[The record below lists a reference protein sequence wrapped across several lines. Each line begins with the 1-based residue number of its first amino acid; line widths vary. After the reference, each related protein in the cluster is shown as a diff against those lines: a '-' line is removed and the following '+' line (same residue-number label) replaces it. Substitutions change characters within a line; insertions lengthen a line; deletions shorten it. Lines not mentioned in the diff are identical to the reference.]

1 MKLSFPIF
9 EELDEKNKELGRLL
23 FSKEI
28 SFVKGVVDMAGLP
41 NPDKI
46 EICFA
51 GRSNVGKSSL
61 INALTGRKGL
71 ARASNTCLLYTS
83 PSPRDGLLSRMP
95 SSA

>member
-46 EICFA
+46 EICFG
-51 GRSNVGKSSL
+51 GRSNVG
-61 INALTGRKGL
+61 
-71 ARASNTCLLYTS
+71 
-83 PSPRDGLLSRMP
+83 
-95 SSA
+95 

>member
-51 GRSNVGKSSL
+51 GRSNVASL
-61 INALTGRKGL
+61 AGGSDYRL
-71 ARASNTCLLYTS
+71 AMRCSASQAYS
-83 PSPRDGLLSRMP
+83 DPSFS
-95 SSA
+95 

>member
-41 NPDKI
+41 NPV
-46 EICFA
+46 
-51 GRSNVGKSSL
+51 SYTH
-61 INALTGRKGL
+61 LTL
-71 ARASNTCLLYTS
+71 PTS
-83 PSPRDGLLSRMP
+83 G
-95 SSA
+95 